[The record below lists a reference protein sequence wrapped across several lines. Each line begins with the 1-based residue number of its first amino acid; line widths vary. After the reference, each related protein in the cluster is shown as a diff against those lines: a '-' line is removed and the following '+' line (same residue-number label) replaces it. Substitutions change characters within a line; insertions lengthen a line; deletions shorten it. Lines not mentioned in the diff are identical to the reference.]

1 MKYLIAN
8 WKSYITSHKDAKSLF
23 NATQAMSEVSL
34 CEVIVCPPFPFLPD
48 TKIDWDM
55 GIGVQ
60 DAFWEAKG
68 AYTGEVTLDMLKSMN
83 IEYVILGHSERR
95 KYFNETDEI
104 INKKV
109 KAVLKSGLKVIL
121 CVGEKE
127 RKEENVIPKIVE
139 EQVKADLEGVPKTKI
154 KNVMVAYEP
163 IWAIGTGLSDTP
175 ENAHQAALY
184 IRKTIGDM
192 YDAKLGGRVKFLYG
206 GSVNSK
212 NVLDFVNYHG
222 IDGVLVGSASAKKD
236 EFTKMIK
243 LVG

>member
-8 WKSYITSHKDAKSLF
+8 WKAYITSHKDAKALF
-23 NATQAMSEVSL
+23 KATQASAEASMSEV
-34 CEVIVCPPFPFLPD
+34 IICPPFPFIPD
-48 TKIDWDM
+48 VKQNWDM
-55 GIGVQ
+55 ALGVQ
-60 DAFWEAKG
+60 DVFWEEKG
-68 AYTGEVTLDMLKSMN
+68 AYTGEVTLEMLKN
-83 IEYVILGHSERR
+83 LNVEYVILGHSERR
-95 KYFNETDEI
+95 NYLGETDEVV
-104 INKKV
+104 NKKV
-109 KAVLKSGLKVIL
+109 KAALKAGFKVIL

-127 RKEENVIPKIVE
+127 RKEENVIPTIVA
-139 EQVKADLEGVPKTKI
+139 EQIRADLDGVPKTKI
-154 KNVMVAYEP
+154 PNILVAYEP

-192 YDAKLGGRVKFLYG
+192 YHTKLGVGIKVLYG

-243 LVG
+243 MVG